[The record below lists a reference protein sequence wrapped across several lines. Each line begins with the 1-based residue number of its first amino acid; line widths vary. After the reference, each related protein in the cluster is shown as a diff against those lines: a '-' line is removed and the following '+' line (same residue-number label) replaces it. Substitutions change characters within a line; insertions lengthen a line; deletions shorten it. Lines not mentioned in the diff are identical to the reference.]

1 MKLRSIFHIL
11 ICVLMLTIL
20 SGITGACVNDSKVEA
35 LLDNADTLVKDY
47 PDSVLAILDSMN
59 EEIMDCPKSQ
69 RMRYELLR
77 ADAQNKAYVDFTTDS
92 VMKEVVGY
100 YDDQGAANQ
109 RMKANY
115 LLGCTYRDMGE
126 SPLALE
132 YYQKAV
138 ECADTTAEDCDFY
151 NLASVYGQMAELYR
165 KQYLAENALEAYRLY
180 EYASI
185 KNNDS
190 LNAVLSLVYR
200 SSIFQNYYND
210 KDDSVYILS
219 VRAHQWLLSHN
230 YKSQAAQH
238 VGPLVYYNIKRGNYI
253 MANSYLREYENYS
266 NMVDSLGFVPY
277 YASVYYK
284 LKGELL
290 FQREQY
296 DSLNIY
302 LDRLLKSGRKEYAY
316 RGYLQLYT
324 TLHIPDSMAKYA
336 NLYVS
341 AIDSSFLDKSTD
353 DLIRINSMYK
363 YGRMQEESK
372 DNAELYA
379 ESQTHKLYLACVILL
394 LFVIVSVVVIAYKK
408 SQKKNVERIKQLAYQ
423 LESNK
428 ERLNILLEEAE
439 ERTVSMI
446 KKEDEIIHLQ
456 EQIHS
461 METILNSTSK
471 DTVTQS
477 FFNTDIYGVIKSKS
491 QYSSNWQSVTDDE
504 WKTLISKFRI
514 YYSDYSSFL
523 SSNNNLTDDQYK
535 VCMLIALNF
544 RESEIALL
552 LGVDSARVNRLKLQI
567 NEKLF
572 SKKDSKSL
580 RHNLSKHC

>member
-1 MKLRSIFHIL
+1 
-11 ICVLMLTIL
+11 MLTIL

-69 RMRYELLR
+69 RMRYELLH

-100 YDDQGAANQ
+100 YDEQGTANQ

-151 NLASVYGQMAELYR
+151 NLASVYGQMAVLF
-165 KQYLAENALEAYRLY
+165 KSQFLADKALEAYSNY
-180 EYASI
+180 AYASLKAADTLSAI
-185 KNNDS
+185 QS
-190 LNAVLSLVYR
+190 LIYR
-200 SSIFQNYYND
+200 ASIYQNCFND
-210 KDDSVYILS
+210 KDDSVYMLS
-219 VRAHQWLLSHN
+219 MKARNWFLSHN
-230 YKSQAAQH
+230 YKAQAAEH
-238 VGPLVYYNIKRGNYI
+238 VGSLLYYK
-253 MANSYLREYENYS
+253 LRHEDYSDADSLIAEYENCS
-266 NMVDSLGFVPY
+266 NLVDSNGFVPSFASSY
-277 YASVYYK
+277 YY
-284 LKGELL
+284 LKGMI
-290 FQREQY
+290 Q
-296 DSLNIY
+296 LNKKQINSAKVY
-302 LDRLLKSGRKEYAY
+302 INRLLCSNRIVLAY
-316 RGYLQLYT
+316 ESFLKLYT
-324 TLHIPDSMAKYA
+324 QLHIPDSMAKYA
-336 NLYVS
+336 SLY
-341 AIDSSFLDKSTD
+341 AAANDTSFLDKNTEE
-353 DLIRINSMYK
+353 LLRISSMYK
-363 YGRMQEESK
+363 YGRMQKEAR
-372 DNAELYA
+372 DNAKLYA
-379 ESQTHKLYLACVILL
+379 ESQTHKLYLAWVILS

-428 ERLNILLEEAE
+428 EKLDSLLDEAE

-491 QYSSNWQSVTDDE
+491 QYSSNWQPVMDDE
-504 WKTLISKFRI
+504 WQMLISKFRI
-514 YYSDYSSFL
+514 YYSGYCSFL

-535 VCMLIALNF
+535 VCMLMALNF